1 MAVHDP
7 VGANP
12 TTVRECSS
20 LSDSSGGLGPG
31 DGTDALRD
39 LSRRVHARLL
49 PQVAPR
55 IAGFEVAAGTTTE
68 DSGRG
73 GSAWDWIAL
82 ADGRTALLT
91 LDVRQDGFP
100 PAYHIG
106 VARAVIRAL
115 ALDVLGVP
123 ALLAKANDVLAGAAL
138 QGSDQFVDVGFL
150 AVGEDGVEWAS
161 AGQVPG
167 RMIRRNGSFE
177 ELGAHGP
184 PLGMMGGFQY
194 RTQRFRVG
202 AGDTALV
209 LSHQSQ
215 GLFRG
220 LVDLVAQLH
229 GKPAGEIVST
239 LHRGIREALGDALT
253 QASVLYA
260 RKH

>member
-1 MAVHDP
+1 V
-7 VGANP
+7 
-12 TTVRECSS
+12 
-20 LSDSSGGLGPG
+20 SDSSGGRGTG
-31 DGTDALRD
+31 DGVDAIRD
-39 LSRRVHARLL
+39 VSRILHARLL
-49 PQVAPR
+49 PHVAPR

-68 DSGRG
+68 ESGRG
-73 GSAWDWIAL
+73 GSAWDWVAL

-115 ALDVLGVP
+115 AGDGLGVP
-123 ALLAKANDVLAGAAL
+123 VLLAKVNDALAGAAIP
-138 QGSDQFVDVGFL
+138 GSGQFVDVGLL
-150 AVGEDGVEWAS
+150 AVGEDEVEWAS

-194 RTQRFRVG
+194 QTQRFQVS

-209 LSHQSQ
+209 LSYQSQ

-220 LVDLVAQLH
+220 IADLVAQLH

-239 LHRGIREALGDALT
+239 LHRGVREALGDART
-253 QASVLYA
+253 EASVLYA

>member
-1 MAVHDP
+1 M
-7 VGANP
+7 
-12 TTVRECSS
+12 
-20 LSDSSGGLGPG
+20 
-31 DGTDALRD
+31 
-39 LSRRVHARLL
+39 HARLL
-49 PQVAPR
+49 PQRAPR

-73 GSAWDWIAL
+73 GSAWDWVVL
-82 ADGRTALLT
+82 RDGRIALLT

-115 ALDVLGVP
+115 AGEGLELA
-123 ALLAKANDVLAGAAL
+123 ALVAKANDALSGAAL
-138 QGSDQFVDVGFL
+138 PGLDQFVDLGFL
-150 AVGEDGVEWAS
+150 AVAQGEIEWAS

-167 RMIRRNGSFE
+167 RMIRRDGSFE

-194 RTQRFRVG
+194 RTQRFRVSP
-202 AGDTALV
+202 GDTALV

-220 LVDLVAQLH
+220 VVDLVAQLQ
-229 GKPAGEIVST
+229 GKGAGEIVST
-239 LHRGIREALGDALT
+239 LHRGIREALGDART
-253 QASVLYA
+253 ETSVLYA

>member
-1 MAVHDP
+1 M
-7 VGANP
+7 
-12 TTVRECSS
+12 
-20 LSDSSGGLGPG
+20 
-31 DGTDALRD
+31 
-39 LSRRVHARLL
+39 HARLL
-49 PQVAPR
+49 PQRAPR

-73 GSAWDWIAL
+73 GSAWDWVVL
-82 ADGRTALLT
+82 RDGRAALLT

-115 ALDVLGVP
+115 AGDDLEVP
-123 ALLAKANDVLAGAAL
+123 VLLAKANDALAGAAIPGL
-138 QGSDQFVDVGFL
+138 DQFVDLGLL
-150 AVGEDGVEWAS
+150 AVGEDEIEWAS
-161 AGQVPG
+161 AGHVPG
-167 RMIRRNGSFE
+167 RMIRRDGSFE

-220 LVDLVAQLH
+220 IVDLVAQLH

-239 LHRGIREALGDALT
+239 LHRGVREALGDART
-253 QASVLYA
+253 ETSVLYA

>member
-1 MAVHDP
+1 
-7 VGANP
+7 
-12 TTVRECSS
+12 
-20 LSDSSGGLGPG
+20 
-31 DGTDALRD
+31 LRD
-39 LSRRVHARLL
+39 GRV
-49 PQVAPR
+49 
-55 IAGFEVAAGTTTE
+55 
-68 DSGRG
+68 
-73 GSAWDWIAL
+73 
-82 ADGRTALLT
+82 ALLT

-115 ALDVLGVP
+115 AGDDLEVP
-123 ALLAKANDVLAGAAL
+123 MLLAKANDVLAGAAIPEL
-138 QGSDQFVDVGFL
+138 DQFVDLGFL
-150 AVGEDGVEWAS
+150 AVGEGEVEWAS

-167 RMIRRNGSFE
+167 RMIRRDGSFE

-194 RTQRFRVG
+194 RTQCFRVN

-209 LSHQSQ
+209 LSHQSR

-220 LVDLVAQLH
+220 SVDLVAQLR

-239 LHRGIREALGDALT
+239 LHRGIREALGDART
-253 QASVLYA
+253 ETSVLYA